1 MLQSFIPLFKHI
13 RKVERHGEVPLITA
27 LEELLLAIAQEHL
40 VERLVEGASL
50 AELEQWASLLA
61 DTRTI
66 TIGSCRLL
74 LSATLTA
81 IRLRC
86 WCLQNALTRLVTV
99 DLLLELV
106 GADGRDNDFRV
117 FLIFLGY
124 DLLL

>member
-1 MLQSFIPLFKHI
+1 MLQSFVPLFKHI

-61 DTRTI
+61 DCTI
-66 TIGSCRLL
+66 AIGSCRLL

>member
-1 MLQSFIPLFKHI
+1 MLQSFSPLFKHI

-50 AELEQWASLLA
+50 AELEQWASLLG
-61 DTRTI
+61 DCTI
-66 TIGSCRLL
+66 AIGSCRLL

-86 WCLQNALTRLVTV
+86 WCLQNALTRLVIV

-106 GADGRDNDFRV
+106 GADG
-117 FLIFLGY
+117 
-124 DLLL
+124 